1 MKRLNRLRIC
11 QKKLLLN
18 MNENF
23 HRSLRCGHFVLDKSG
38 FVLAIIVVILL
49 YLNVLV
55 VKNILLMKTYKRIKS
70 P

>member
-1 MKRLNRLRIC
+1 MIFLD
-11 QKKLLLN
+11 LLDVGIL
-18 MNENF
+18 F
-23 HRSLRCGHFVLDKSG
+23 LDKSG

-55 VKNILLMKTYKRIKS
+55 VKNILLMKIYKRIKS